1 MLASAETNLLQNKS
15 EVSLV
20 DYSSEQ
26 TNASE
31 QPVTMQL
38 RSPNAENEEL
48 SKYSMLDSFRSCIL
62 YCAHGFLK
70 FKFILIRRQRRCE
83 LAAQIIK
90 HRASRN

>member
-48 SKYSMLDSFRSCIL
+48 SKYSMFTLYRYTVSEVCIILLL
-62 YCAHGFLK
+62 YK
-70 FKFILIRRQRRCE
+70 YVP
-83 LAAQIIK
+83 
-90 HRASRN
+90 S